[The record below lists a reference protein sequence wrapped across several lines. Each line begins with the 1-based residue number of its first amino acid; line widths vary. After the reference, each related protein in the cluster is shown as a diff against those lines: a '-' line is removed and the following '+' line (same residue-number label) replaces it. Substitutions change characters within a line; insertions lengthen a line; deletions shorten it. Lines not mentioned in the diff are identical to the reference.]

1 MRVTFVTGGTGLVGG
16 EMIPRLLNNDGEG
29 VVRVLVRARS
39 DAEADRRLD
48 GTLRYL
54 FKEADLHLARRRV
67 SALRGDVT
75 LPGLGLEPA
84 ARDALEH
91 EVTHIVHSAAT
102 TRFDLPLPEASAINV
117 GGTREVLAIAR
128 RAARRRLERYLHV
141 STAYVS
147 GDRNGRILEEDLWKN
162 QGFVN
167 SYESTKCRAE
177 RDVRALMGELPAT
190 VIRPC
195 AVIGDSGTGR
205 TRTFNVIY
213 YPLKL
218 LSRGLLRALPGSP
231 DTPIDLVPVDYVA
244 DAANHL
250 LLRRDSAGKT
260 YHLTAGDRVESI
272 GNIAK
277 LAVRFLNDSRGNG
290 EPRVPPVR
298 FIPHGPFHLLLKP
311 LLKAVYGARGREVI
325 AKLEVYLP
333 YLTTRKH
340 FDTSNVEAALRG
352 TGIAPLPLERYFGRV
367 VRYCRE
373 TDWGR
378 RAADGPARERP

>member
-16 EMIPRLLNNDGEG
+16 EMIPRLLNNDGDG
-29 VVRVLVRARS
+29 VVKVLVRARS
-39 DAEADRRLD
+39 DAEAARRLD
-48 GTLRYL
+48 DTLSFL

-75 LPGLGLEPA
+75 LPRLGLDPSTFEA
-84 ARDALEH
+84 MGKV
-91 EVTHIVHSAAT
+91 VTHIVHSAAT
-102 TRFDLPLPEASAINV
+102 TRFDQPLAEASAVNV
-117 GGTREVLAIAR
+117 QGTREVLALALLASR
-128 RAARRRLERYLHV
+128 SRLERYLHV

-147 GDRNGRILEEDLWKN
+147 GVRNGRILEDDLWAD

-177 RDVRALMGELPAT
+177 IDVRARMGEMPAT
-190 VIRPC
+190 VVRPC
-195 AVIGDSGTGR
+195 AIIGDSRTGR

-218 LSRGLLRALPGSP
+218 LSRGLLRVLPGSSA
-231 DTPIDLVPVDYVA
+231 TPIDLVPVDYVA
-244 DAANHL
+244 DATNHL
-250 LLRRDSAGKT
+250 LLQREATGRT
-260 YHLTAGDRVESI
+260 FHLTAGEQVESI
-272 GNIAK
+272 GTIAR
-277 LAVRFLNDSRGNG
+277 LAVRFLNESRSADT
-290 EPRVPPVR
+290 PVVRAVR
-298 FIPHGPFHLLLKP
+298 FVPHATFHLLLKP

-333 YLTTRKH
+333 YLTTLKH
-340 FDTSNVEAALRG
+340 FDTSNAREALRG
-352 TGIAPLPLERYFGRV
+352 TGIAPPPLDRYFGRV

-378 RAADGPARERP
+378 RPPGGAD